1 MKKDIWIRIVA
12 MLLVIV
18 LTGCSAP
25 TMGPVDSQPQTDSST
40 TDTTGQENETTESTD
55 ATENTEDP
63 VDPTTNTETEPTE
76 DELSDAQK
84 NSVAMLNYLATLTQ
98 EINSSRNSRMF
109 LEEAYASLINNTNP
123 EKVNELTE
131 SHLCSLL
138 DTIEKY
144 RIVAVKRERLE
155 YLYNQNKASAIKEA
169 VPNPIAVL
177 SAASSLDLKR
187 LVASV
192 AYMAID
198 SISSYNS
205 YNDELDQSYLQDGWA
220 LDDEAAEAL
229 HESRKYAFLFMIEI
243 VRDEDLPGELA
254 LNESSV
260 EKFVSWTNNTNVH
273 QRLQFLESEEKTYS
287 AFGNYW
293 LELAECYYEL
303 EDYKNCLEAINKYED
318 IQSNIFR
325 KDYYLAKIMPT
336 VIDAAAQT
344 FSTDEYIP
352 VAEHYLDIL
361 INNTESNEWAL
372 RYFAAQVYVDLY
384 TKTQNVEYLHKAYDL
399 TKNNVNHLI
408 GEQKNLN
415 TTYTSDVKEV
425 ATPDNATKEEKKQI
439 KEYNKSVKETRKTEL
454 PSVYE
459 PLDLNCELLFALAE
473 KIGLSDSE
481 KASLEGILSN
491 SDDAVF
497 LTMPIANRYS
507 FNSQTFSVSA
517 TYDKNE
523 FTLPVLYV
531 SENSVVKVTITEGGK
546 SSVYDDWKVKTVK
559 RSGTDIHSY
568 MVTYQSEKA
577 KDQKWSAD
585 TKIEVEILDEAGS
598 SYTPIKLSFKVSEY
612 SKFLFIETVKF
623 EQEK

>member
-1 MKKDIWIRIVA
+1 MKKSIWIRIVA

-18 LTGCSAP
+18 LAGCSAP

-40 TDTTGQENETTESTD
+40 ASTTGEENETTESADTMG
-55 ATENTEDP
+55 NTEDP

>member
-1 MKKDIWIRIVA
+1 MKKSIWIRIVA

-18 LTGCSAP
+18 LTGCSTP
-25 TMGPVDSQPQTDSST
+25 TMGPVDSQHQTDSST
-40 TDTTGQENETTESTD
+40 TSTTDQENETTESTD
-55 ATENTEDP
+55 ATENTEDS
-63 VDPTTNTETEPTE
+63 VDPTTSTETAPTE

-169 VPNPIAVL
+169 IPNPIAVL

-198 SISSYNS
+198 SINSYNS
-205 YNDELDQSYLQDGWA
+205 YNNELDQSYLHDGWA

-243 VRDEDLPGELA
+243 VRDENLPGELA

-287 AFGNYW
+287 AFGSYW

-303 EDYKNCLEAINKYED
+303 EDYKNCLEAIKKYED
-318 IQSNIFR
+318 IQSDIFR

-336 VIDAAAQT
+336 AIDAAAQT
-344 FSTDEYIP
+344 FSTDEYIS
-352 VAEHYLDIL
+352 VAERYLDIL

-384 TKTQNVEYLHKAYDL
+384 TKTQNIEYLHKAYDL

-415 TTYTSDVKEV
+415 TTYTSDIKEV
-425 ATPDNATKEEKKQI
+425 TTPDNATKQEKNQI
-439 KEYNKSVKETRKTEL
+439 KEYNKSLKENRKTEL
-454 PSVYE
+454 PSIYE
-459 PLDLNCELLFALAE
+459 PLALNCELLFALAE

-491 SDDAVF
+491 NDDAVF

-507 FNSQTFSVSA
+507 FNSKPFSVSA

-523 FTLPVLYV
+523 LTLPVLYV
-531 SENSVVKVTITEGGK
+531 SENSMVKVTITEDGK

-559 RSGTDIHSY
+559 RSGTDINSY
-568 MVTYQSEKA
+568 TVTYQSEKA
-577 KDQKWSAD
+577 KDQNWSAD